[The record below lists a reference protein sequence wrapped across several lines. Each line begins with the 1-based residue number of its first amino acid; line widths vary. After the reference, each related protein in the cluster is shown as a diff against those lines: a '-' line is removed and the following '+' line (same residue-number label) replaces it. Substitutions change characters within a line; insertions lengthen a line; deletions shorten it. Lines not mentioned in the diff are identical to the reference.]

1 MAYCRRQPPLG
12 NGRVRTAN
20 SRPAGARTIVE
31 GGLGAFVSPMRPVM
45 AGQAGSMTEI
55 DRSKTKVRQSWQFE
69 PFQVPDKEIPLKELD
84 MSPDMEL
91 ILFERNGQRRAL
103 VMREMAYHHIA
114 QGTLAE
120 EPYLISF

>member
-1 MAYCRRQPPLG
+1 
-12 NGRVRTAN
+12 
-20 SRPAGARTIVE
+20 
-31 GGLGAFVSPMRPVM
+31 
-45 AGQAGSMTEI
+45 MTEI